1 MATSRRSFLA
11 ATLGAAALPASSGP
25 TKAASRRPSGEL
37 ARRIVREFN
46 QLPGRK
52 ALKISVAGSL
62 ALPDDIRLLMPLG
75 VSAFLKGGNLDFRH
89 EHALSLAGGAF
100 IPEHRWVYYSFLIN
114 WVDDEGGTTSEV
126 RPSPSGW
133 SETSSDGSRT
143 PSVRVASVSTHRG
156 EQGMG
161 SIARAALRY
170 VPTDGAIIV
179 DAGSPTAQLA
189 ELFRGRPPLSV
200 LTNALPIAMALAGKP
215 GLVVHTVGGRIRP
228 SSLAEVDAVALRTL
242 AEVSVDVAFM
252 ATSGVSEGHGFST
265 PDPAEAAIKRA
276 MIRAAKRVI
285 VLSDHSKIGRDHFA
299 RFADLAHVHLLITD
313 ADADPVAIRRLESL
327 GLAVEIAG
335 ASDARADGSPA
346 APVRRAGR
354 P

>member
-1 MATSRRSFLA
+1 
-11 ATLGAAALPASSGP
+11 
-25 TKAASRRPSGEL
+25 
-37 ARRIVREFN
+37 
-46 QLPGRK
+46 
-52 ALKISVAGSL
+52 
-62 ALPDDIRLLMPLG
+62 
-75 VSAFLKGGNLDFRH
+75 
-89 EHALSLAGGAF
+89 
-100 IPEHRWVYYSFLIN
+100 
-114 WVDDEGGTTSEV
+114 
-126 RPSPSGW
+126 
-133 SETSSDGSRT
+133 
-143 PSVRVASVSTHRG
+143 
-156 EQGMG
+156 MG

-179 DAGSPTAQLA
+179 DAGSTTAQLA
-189 ELFRGRPPLSV
+189 ELFRGGPPLSV

-228 SSLAEVDAVALRTL
+228 SSLAEVDAVALRML

-285 VLSDHSKIGRDHFA
+285 VLSDHSKIGR
-299 RFADLAHVHLLITD
+299 TD